1 MCLNNWTDMEK
12 EELIEMLV
20 SDLETSSTLLGSKW
34 MMLLN
39 QMTDEELVVVL
50 EVLEKG
56 LEEKLKKEDLTPF
69 LKILAKYHPG
79 SDIAFAEDDGE
90 DYIGMN

>member
-1 MCLNNWTDMEK
+1 MER

-20 SDLETSSTLLGSKW
+20 IDLERSSTLPASHW
-34 MMLLN
+34 MILLN
-39 QMTDEELVVVL
+39 QMRDEELVVVL
-50 EVLEKG
+50 EMLKKG
-56 LEEKLKKEDLTPF
+56 LDEKLKKEDLVPF

-79 SDIAFAEDDGE
+79 SDIAFDEDDGE